1 MWYIILISLRFMKIS
16 RNLSRHLFM
25 NTITQVFQ
33 INILEIFKMWS
44 FIFVSSKLTEI
55 FQNFYKFQFIQ
66 LIKILLVS
74 NIFVNFLNTQKEDHF
89 IKSLSDEPRFL
100 LSLSC
105 INYQKSKMTFIS
117 SLSSHVNWNTL
128 YQNNKNDFLN
138 FFNC

>member
-1 MWYIILISLRFMKIS
+1 MWSTILISLRFMKIS

-66 LIKILLVS
+66 LIKIVLVS

-89 IKSLSDEPRFL
+89 IKSLSDEPLFSFL
-100 LSLSC
+100 CHAL
-105 INYQKSKMTFIS
+105 IIRNQRW
-117 SLSSHVNWNTL
+117 LSSRLLVPMLIGTPCI
-128 YQNNKNDFLN
+128 KIIKTTF
-138 FFNC
+138 